1 MRIGQLQALT
11 QDELAFI
18 LYIVNVVEPIDIPK
32 MEFNPKQLLWFKHDM
47 LLQKLSRQEPK
58 LTSEGKAVLQGVI
71 AKLNKTPQQE
81 VEEYEHSTAP
91 LFVQPEF
98 QF

>member
-1 MRIGQLQALT
+1 
-11 QDELAFI
+11 
-18 LYIVNVVEPIDIPK
+18 
-32 MEFNPKQLLWFKHDM
+32 M

-58 LTSEGKAVLQGVI
+58 LTPEGKAVLQGVI